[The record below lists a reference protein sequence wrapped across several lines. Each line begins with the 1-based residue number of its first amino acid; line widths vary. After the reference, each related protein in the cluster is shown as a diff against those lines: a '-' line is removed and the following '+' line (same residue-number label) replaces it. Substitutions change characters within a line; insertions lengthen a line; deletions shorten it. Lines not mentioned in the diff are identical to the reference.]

1 MPGPIR
7 TAIGLIR
14 LSHAFPSIVN
24 AAATGAIATV
34 AGAGPATALR
44 LAVSM
49 LLLQVSIGAVNDLVD
64 RPLDRGQKPA
74 KPLPSGLVSDGL
86 ARAWAGVTA
95 VIGLA
100 LALPSGPTAIVVA
113 GLGLGLGYAYDLR
126 LSRTVL
132 SWLPLALAVPLV
144 PIYAWL
150 GATGE
155 LPPALVA
162 LVPAGLLAGA
172 GLAVGNGLV
181 DLERDAPVGKA
192 TIAVR
197 IGRDRAWVAHAG
209 AFAVAISIAVLLA
222 PASSTVNSELLGVL
236 RWAGIPLGAAAIAV
250 GAGLLAG
257 RRASLRERGWELEA
271 IGTASLGLGWLAG
284 LAAASG
290 GGVGL

>member
-1 MPGPIR
+1 
-7 TAIGLIR
+7 
-14 LSHAFPSIVN
+14 
-24 AAATGAIATV
+24 
-34 AGAGPATALR
+34 
-44 LAVSM
+44 
-49 LLLQVSIGAVNDLVD
+49 
-64 RPLDRGQKPA
+64 
-74 KPLPSGLVSDGL
+74 
-86 ARAWAGVTA
+86 
-95 VIGLA
+95 
-100 LALPSGPTAIVVA
+100 
-113 GLGLGLGYAYDLR
+113 
-126 LSRTVL
+126 
-132 SWLPLALAVPLV
+132 VPLV